1 MEQPRSSAPVRAFAE
16 IDIDAP
22 RPQVWAILTDI
33 AAWPT
38 WNPAI
43 RESVRDERFE
53 VGTRFRFS
61 IEMGTLK
68 CKVTATDPP
77 RSFSWKGRVLVLGER
92 QTWQLD
98 PTESGTHVSVVAEMT
113 GPASWL
119 LRRRLTE
126 RLQTVVVSVLDL
138 LRLEA
143 EVRTVEAQEEAAK
156 AAEDEGRAPAHD

>member
-1 MEQPRSSAPVRAFAE
+1 MGSRSTGRVLGLL
-16 IDIDAP
+16 
-22 RPQVWAILTDI
+22 AI
-33 AAWPT
+33 
-38 WNPAI
+38 
-43 RESVRDERFE
+43 
-53 VGTRFRFS
+53 G
-61 IEMGTLK
+61 
-68 CKVTATDPP
+68 
-77 RSFSWKGRVLVLGER
+77 VLVLGER

-98 PTESGTHVSVVAEMT
+98 TTESGTHVSVVAEMT
-113 GPASWL
+113 GLASWL